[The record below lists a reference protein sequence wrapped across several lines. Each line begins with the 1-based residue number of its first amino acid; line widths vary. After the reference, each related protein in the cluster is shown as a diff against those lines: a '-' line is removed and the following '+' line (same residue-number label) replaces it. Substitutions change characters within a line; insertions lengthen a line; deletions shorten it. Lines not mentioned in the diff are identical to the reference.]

1 MKLLFILLLGL
12 GFTQTKLETRVYDLT
27 LSNQDDFNIYEV
39 TGYNL
44 EYFQLEFMNATPN
57 NEFNDVVTI
66 TIEDEIYGSLKGI
79 VNGNY
84 YGYDIDSF
92 YYAGV
97 ANKGIFLHPDNL
109 VFKGNYGPWSI
120 KIAVTAE
127 FPEEDTG
134 YIEEG
139 YQFCVQPGANL
150 LSFPCDNP
158 ISVNQ
163 SLPQGAEN
171 FITQIV
177 GQGVATTYNPALGW
191 VGSLDNF
198 SPGSGYWFKSNESL
212 CFEYDCVED

>member
-1 MKLLFILLLGL
+1 MARG
-12 GFTQTKLETRVYDLT
+12 GY
-27 LSNQDDFNIYEV
+27 Y
-39 TGYNL
+39 GYNL
-44 EYFQLEFMNATPN
+44 DTFYN
-57 NEFNDVVTI
+57 NGQP
-66 TIEDEIYGSLKGI
+66 YR
-79 VNGNY
+79 
-84 YGYDIDSF
+84 
-92 YYAGV
+92 
-97 ANKGIFLHPDNL
+97 GIFLHPENL

-120 KIAVTAE
+120 KIAITAE
-127 FPEEDTG
+127 FPEEDAG

-177 GQGVATTYNPALGW
+177 GQGVAATYNPALGW

-212 CFEYDCVED
+212 CFEYDCVEN

>member
-1 MKLLFILLLGL
+1 MKLL
-12 GFTQTKLETRVYDLT
+12 
-27 LSNQDDFNIYEV
+27 
-39 TGYNL
+39 
-44 EYFQLEFMNATPN
+44 
-57 NEFNDVVTI
+57 
-66 TIEDEIYGSLKGI
+66 
-79 VNGNY
+79 
-84 YGYDIDSF
+84 
-92 YYAGV
+92 
-97 ANKGIFLHPDNL
+97 
-109 VFKGNYGPWSI
+109 
-120 KIAVTAE
+120 VTAD